1 MGVQLT
7 EISAGKVLEVAVND
21 KLTHSDYEQFVPA
34 FERLVKHHAKIR
46 VLFDMKDFHGWE
58 MAALW
63 DDIKFDLRHF
73 ADMNDWRWSAT
84 SGGNAAWPRSAGR
97 SPARRF
103 GISTRR
109 GSTRRDGGS
118 SHNDQREDGI
128 LGVMTCGQD
137 MVITWDGWACGGSSE
152 SRSYSSSSG
161 QLRAPAACRG
171 PAALKNRPRR
181 F

>member
-1 MGVQLT
+1 MGVQST
-7 EISAGKVLEVAVND
+7 EISGGKVLEVAVND

-73 ADMNDWRWSAT
+73 ADIERLAMVGDKRWER
-84 SGGNAAWPRSAGR
+84 GMAAFCRP
-97 SPARRF
+97 F
-103 GISTRR
+103 STGR
-109 GSTRRDGGS
+109 GSTRRAGGS